1 VGLEVGRVLH
11 RTTAAEEYT
20 KYLVTTIGRCFAGST
35 VVLDCACGATYS
47 VAPQVFAELGAEVI
61 SLHAEDDGSRINV
74 CCGSTDP
81 TALQEEVVRR
91 GAQIGFAYD
100 GDGDR
105 VIAVDEKG
113 EVVDGDQILGICG
126 FQLLADGRLPH
137 KTIAVTVYSNLGL
150 IEAFQA
156 AGGRVVVTDNG
167 DR

>member
-1 VGLEVGRVLH
+1 M
-11 RTTAAEEYT
+11 
-20 KYLVTTIGRCFAGST
+20 
-35 VVLDCACGATYS
+35 
-47 VAPQVFAELGAEVI
+47 
-61 SLHAEDDGSRINV
+61 
-74 CCGSTDP
+74 
-81 TALQEEVVRR
+81 VRQ

-150 IEAFQA
+150 IEAFQQPA
-156 AGGRVVVTDNG
+156 AAWW
-167 DR
+167 